1 MIFLNKKYKLSL
13 VCTKP
18 SKDAVSKANRG
29 KIEQKMIMLYNQPK
43 PLSGKDELM
52 WLQHGIVYFHK
63 VDTKL
68 FALKALSVSQDGD
81 DERVEVTFN

>member
-1 MIFLNKKYKLSL
+1 
-13 VCTKP
+13 
-18 SKDAVSKANRG
+18 
-29 KIEQKMIMLYNQPK
+29 
-43 PLSGKDELM
+43 M
-52 WLQHGIVYFHK
+52 WLQLGIVYFHK